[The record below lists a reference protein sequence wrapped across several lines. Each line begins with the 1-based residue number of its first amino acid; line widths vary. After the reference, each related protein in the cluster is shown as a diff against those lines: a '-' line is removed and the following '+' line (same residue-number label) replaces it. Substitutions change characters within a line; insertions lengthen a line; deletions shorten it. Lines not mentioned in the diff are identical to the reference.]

1 MYPKKLYIHERDNKI
16 RRRDMAFLALASQK
30 SLLTLQKNFLQFQL
44 LSIMNQTNYAASQM
58 TAIERQYAGLEDSDC
73 SMDPNFIYYED
84 LSNQLETEKDSIESQ
99 ITALENEISGLK
111 TMVNNNIKSSCT
123 LNLLGS

>member
-1 MYPKKLYIHERDNKI
+1 
-16 RRRDMAFLALASQK
+16 MAFLALASQK

-44 LSIMNQTNYAASQM
+44 LSIMNQTNYATSQM
-58 TAIERQYAGLEDSDC
+58 TAIERQYANYEDSDC
-73 SMDPNFIYYED
+73 STDPNFIYYED